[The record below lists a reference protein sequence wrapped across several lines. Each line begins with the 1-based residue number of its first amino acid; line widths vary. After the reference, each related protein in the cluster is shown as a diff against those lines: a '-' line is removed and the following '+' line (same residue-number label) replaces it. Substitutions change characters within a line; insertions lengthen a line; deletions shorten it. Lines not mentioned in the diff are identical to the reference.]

1 MGVGFVDGQ
10 DLGPLLFAL
19 DDPEVKD
26 FGGDQALVLIAQLFC
41 KIVQLI
47 SGITGDNAVHQG
59 RAEVVVLLHPAQ
71 ELLAE
76 LPLPGVLQNDT
87 LKVGAVVVNQ
97 LHRQEQQATVVG
109 ASKGLEAL
117 IQEST
122 DLGRKGVGGTVF
134 QLVTGVIG
142 NAGLG
147 GVGDNDL

>member
-1 MGVGFVDGQ
+1 MRFFGFVDGQ

-109 ASKGLEAL
+109 ASKGL
-117 IQEST
+117 
-122 DLGRKGVGGTVF
+122 DRKGVGGTVF